1 MANITANTIF
11 VQGTNYDISPRTEDG
26 SVVLDGEYIVNSKI
40 VKGPTYPENSSNVSI
55 WDSNI
60 RLPWNIIKIPESPN
74 FDSLSIHDA
83 ASNYTTVKPEK
94 IVSEKSTLKVLN
106 DNDVSQAMLRTNPRL
121 TGNVKVVID
130 SNSDIFIDTFKVN
143 DVLAN
148 KKYHKVPVSYKDYYG
163 KNLMSI
169 FNKMTSKDFY
179 DIPNKYKELF
189 TVTSKWEDQYVTTYE
204 SGCQTNQDKLYSENF
219 SLLSP
224 LYINHVLPDFFV
236 IFRIDNVGEF
246 TFDKLVEKGKQ
257 IAVYDFRDGTKLGTY
272 LRTIQKNAEKY
283 NDGIFISTPTSQ
295 DPNTYYENCITGISI
310 DKGVIT
316 KQYESAQRNTATND
330 VWNNYYFI
338 QAYGNHRIVHPRLIN
353 FEFMFDDNTSK
364 DSQFEVNT
372 YFGVYL
378 YANREVENIHTTIK
392 NGKVIWINDET
403 DDSSNPH
410 VIYDSTALNDNLDD
424 RIIADTSYIAAY
436 SSDDWFQRIYND
448 TKRSELESK
457 KENVGKNL
465 LYLNAKPIDK
475 KTTKGIHSFLTIT
488 LNTKIKAG
496 EHYKFISYPKST
508 VKNDIVIFEI
518 AFTNAERYK
527 SMQISDMHTT
537 YYSHSYSRGE
547 NAGTREIITYRIS
560 CYVSK
565 DDTIEKQISNIRK
578 IMLKFD
584 DTPFRVT
591 YTTKDT
597 ICICYTGENDMEFQR
612 ISSEYASD
620 NNAVGSVDETK
631 LNQYIG
637 RKDITFFGDV
647 NTDEFPINP
656 LDENNTVYDSYRN
669 GAYVPIDFENLG
681 ARLSLNAAFID
692 VNSTTGVKNNITNFQ
707 INGESINKTGD
718 LLYGEL
724 SAKSNELIYDTGEK
738 DSKGNIIY
746 KPIENVIVN
755 KYKIKTK
762 VLKNGEISDKIVD
775 INLIDSYTGK
785 NIKLVQL
792 CTIEPPE
799 ERKDV
804 IKLGLYLPYYINYG
818 RCGFMPICDFDFIIP
833 SYYYDILYKDT
844 KGYICYD
851 SKKMVNTIKT
861 SSNYS
866 KYDTILPI
874 DTSFISNEIYNEG
887 QRYSDISI
895 ITPEN
900 ITWSFSSYPKQDN
913 LTIDGSIIPESNEK
927 YEKLENFTLNTK
939 KDILNGVISISDIIP
954 TIIDDSTNRG
964 SKETIKIYKIEK
976 NTTEFIFN
984 GYKYKMLLNNSNI
997 LNENDINNM
1006 YIYICK
1012 ADAFPGSND
1021 WDIFISKQENKILI
1035 MQYEQTEET
1044 KDKQKQEIL
1053 NEKKA
1058 KIYYLNIQATLNDI
1072 NYYEKETV
1080 INNIKYLANT
1090 LYIKSTPIEITENK
1104 SYIIHSNNATLYYGY
1119 DINDKTF
1126 KQNIILKYGG
1136 RIELKNISEIKKYMH
1151 GNEKISL
1158 FEILNNDESID
1169 FPTDSNVLN
1178 ENNLYSVYIKNG
1190 NEKYSDYT
1198 NTNIVT
1204 ISNPINHKE
1213 NYYTYFYQNKKT
1225 NNYLFGNKYNT
1236 LPMEK
1241 NYGIRRALKVYSE
1254 KANYCFD
1261 ASNIPVEYSFFI
1273 YYAFPTNISSFK
1285 NNIFYYEG
1293 YKVKTTDKNKKEL
1306 IEPKS
1311 YSTLDTGIM
1320 IKNFL
1325 NSPALLLKNKYHN
1338 TITLNNWENIHTS
1351 NGKIYFNVT
1360 SALTKK
1366 ISSSDGLSRLF
1377 KSLETENGKQIF
1389 IDNTILP
1396 KIHLSINDT
1405 ITVYKKEYSGS
1416 LYSSTY
1422 SNDMIIDKNAKA
1434 ELILQN
1440 NVYYVE
1446 LTPSD
1451 TNKTYY
1457 ITYTN
1462 KLT

>member
-1 MANITANTIF
+1 MAEITANTIF
-11 VQGTNYDISPRTEDG
+11 IQGDKFDITPSP
-26 SVVLDGEYIVNSKI
+26 SDGEYIVNSKV
-40 VKGPTYPENSSNVSI
+40 VKGSTHPEDSSFTDASI
-55 WDSNI
+55 WDAKI

-74 FDSLSIHDA
+74 FDNLSIHDE
-83 ASNYTTVKPEK
+83 SGIYTTVKPEK

-295 DPNTYYENCITGISI
+295 DPDTYYENCITGISI

-316 KQYESAQRNTATND
+316 QQYESAQRNPATND
-330 VWNNYYFI
+330 VWNHYYFI

-392 NGKVIWINDET
+392 DGKVIWINDET
-403 DDSSNPH
+403 DDSTNQH
-410 VIYDSTALNDNLDD
+410 VIYDSTDLDS
-424 RIIADTSYIAAY
+424 RIIADASYIAAY
-436 SSDDWFQRIYND
+436 TSDGWFQRIYND

-457 KENVGKNL
+457 KGNVGKNL
-465 LYLNAKPIDK
+465 LYLNAKPVNEE
-475 KTTKGIHSFLTIT
+475 TSKGIHSFLTMT

-537 YYSHSYSRGE
+537 YYSHSYSRGD
-547 NAGTREIITYRIS
+547 NTGTREIITYRIA
-560 CYVSK
+560 CYVGK

-591 YTTKDT
+591 YTTENT

-620 NNAVGSVDETK
+620 NNAIGSIDETK
-631 LNQYIG
+631 LNKYIG

-692 VNSTTGVKNNITNFQ
+692 VNSTTGVKGNIANFQ
-707 INGESINKTGD
+707 INRESINKTGD

-724 SAKSNELIYDTGEK
+724 SAKSNELIYDTGGK

-762 VLKNGEISDKIVD
+762 VLKNGKISDKIVD

-792 CTIEPPE
+792 YTIETPE
-799 ERKDV
+799 ERKDA

-818 RCGFMPICDFDFIIP
+818 RCGFMPICDFDFIMPKEDWLRPRPDDTNIKMCNYIKL
-833 SYYYDILYKDT
+833 SYVKTKNDKIQSPISEKFIYDAVY
-844 KGYICYD
+844 
-851 SKKMVNTIKT
+851 VQ
-861 SSNYS
+861 
-866 KYDTILPI
+866 
-874 DTSFISNEIYNEG
+874 G
-887 QRYSDISI
+887 QRYSDISY

-900 ITWSFSSYPKQDN
+900 ITWNYYDASVSTDTLNGVLS
-913 LTIDGSIIPESNEK
+913 IDGEIKRDPSIAKPEYSRLSLSNLDHQ
-927 YEKLENFTLNTK
+927 KLNNFTLNTK
-939 KDILNGVISISDIIP
+939 TDLLNGTINIGDIVQNNTKKIKLYKTDQNTLEFIYFGIKWKLSIINTEILNQS
-954 TIIDDSTNRG
+954 
-964 SKETIKIYKIEK
+964 
-976 NTTEFIFN
+976 
-984 GYKYKMLLNNSNI
+984 
-997 LNENDINNM
+997 DINNM
-1006 YIYICK
+1006 YIYIYK
-1012 ADAFPGSND
+1012 AYGFPGTGES
-1021 WDIFISKQENKILI
+1021 DIFISKPEKKILI
-1035 MQYEQTEET
+1035 IYYTQ
-1044 KDKQKQEIL
+1044 
-1053 NEKKA
+1053 NEVSESTITPNYN
-1058 KIYYLNIQATLNDI
+1058 IYYLNAEHGVGGDI
-1072 NYYEKETV
+1072 IWEGDELKIEGVNIERP
-1080 INNIKYLANT
+1080 NNNTSYLI
-1090 LYIKSTPIEITENK
+1090 Y
-1104 SYIIHSNNATLYYGY
+1104 SNNFTLYYY
-1119 DINDKTF
+1119 YEN
-1126 KQNIILKYGG
+1126 NPEILIKFKYGN
-1136 RIELKNISEIKKYMH
+1136 EPSDEEQYKKYIKDLKENIQKYVH
-1151 GNEKISL
+1151 GNDELYIY
-1158 FEILNNDESID
+1158 EI
-1169 FPTDSNVLN
+1169 TDSSIFNYN
-1178 ENNLYSVYIKNG
+1178 TKSASNYSEYIKNG
-1190 NEKYSDYT
+1190 DEPYNNYVNASLLDINFVIIPEK
-1198 NTNIVT
+1198 
-1204 ISNPINHKE
+1204 NPK
-1213 NYYTYFYQNKKT
+1213 YYTYFYLKT
-1225 NNYLFGNKYNT
+1225 NKVLDFSNSTNIIPASAEKLNYKCRKGYK
-1236 LPMEK
+1236 K
-1241 NYGIRRALKVYSE
+1241 YSE
-1254 KANYCFD
+1254 NSNYCFMNS
-1261 ASNIPVEYSFFI
+1261 SNKELDQPVRYSFDTI
-1273 YYAFPTNISSFK
+1273 LTPISAS
-1285 NNIFYYEG
+1285 IF
-1293 YKVKTTDKNKKEL
+1293 TQ
-1306 IEPKS
+1306 KS
-1311 YSTLDTGIM
+1311 IFLDSDTSDTIARKYSTLDTGIM

-1377 KSLETENGKQIF
+1377 KSLGTENGKQIF